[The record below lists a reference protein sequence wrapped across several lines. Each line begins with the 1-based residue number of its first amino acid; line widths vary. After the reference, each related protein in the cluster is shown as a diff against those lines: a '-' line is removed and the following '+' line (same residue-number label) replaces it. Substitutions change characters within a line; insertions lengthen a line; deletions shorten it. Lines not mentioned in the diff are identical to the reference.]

1 VRELLGPYVLGA
13 LNSDEEK
20 SVEQHLAGCATC
32 REEEHGLR
40 ETHEHLA
47 GTSVAASSA
56 PSDLKARLLAGLP
69 PRDGSEAAS
78 GGAARGASRFV
89 SWRGWVAT
97 AAAAVLL
104 LIALASVAYSAGFFD
119 RTTATA
125 TLAPTELAPRAGG
138 ELKVRNSSPNAE
150 ASLEVWGLPQTKP
163 EEYYELWF
171 GKEGGRVSAGTFTV
185 DEEGRCTLSTSVP
198 PLTENYQRVG
208 ITLERFPEEP
218 RMSSAE
224 VVLRGNLQES

>member
-1 VRELLGPYVLGA
+1 M
-13 LNSDEEK
+13 
-20 SVEQHLAGCATC
+20 
-32 REEEHGLR
+32 
-40 ETHEHLA
+40 
-47 GTSVAASSA
+47 AASSA

-78 GGAARGASRFV
+78 GGAARGASRFA
-89 SWRGWVAT
+89 SWTGRVAA

-104 LIALASVAYSAGFFD
+104 LIALAYSAGFFD

-224 VVLRGNLQES
+224 VVLRGDLQEP